1 VRAKPVTLEQE
12 IAIALSHDD
21 LDAIVAALEKRG
33 SGPAAIGAD
42 PGTATVPEKRLTT
55 RLIRAHQKDRPGKLL
70 AWCKKLLNRPEFN
83 AIEIGLTLLPGIYM
97 RDPKFTQRQLLLQ
110 ADSPNWEVREFAGG
124 IAGDILDQ
132 HFDEFYP
139 ALKKWTAHSS
149 ENVRRAAVIASMQAA
164 KANRPRRGIK
174 LLKLL
179 DPLMKDEARYV
190 RVNLGQFAIS
200 LALLKNYPRLTLKW
214 LNKHSLTK
222 NEVARWNVAMVW
234 SAVGGRPYAK
244 EGARLLHRLAADER
258 RFVWRAVASASVKLG
273 NARPEIVKPL
283 LKKWRSDPKRS
294 HVAEVVNRYL

>member
-12 IAIALSHDD
+12 LAIALDHDD
-21 LDAIVAALEKRG
+21 LAALVAALEKRG

-55 RLIRAHQKDRPGKLL
+55 RLIRAHLKDRPGKLF
-70 AWCKKLLNRPEFN
+70 AWCKNLLSRSDYN
-83 AIEIGLTLLPGIYM
+83 AIEVGLMLLPGIYV

-124 IAGDILDQ
+124 IAGEILDQ
-132 HFDEFYP
+132 HFNEFYP
-139 ALKKWTAHSS
+139 TLKKWAAHSS
-149 ENVRRAAVIASMQAA
+149 ENVRRAVVIATMQAA
-164 KANRPRRGIK
+164 KANHPRRGSK

-222 NEVARWNVAMVW
+222 NEYARWNVAMVW

-244 EGARLLHRLAADER
+244 EGARLLHRLAADNR
-258 RFVWRAVASASVKLG
+258 RFVWRAVAAASVRLG
-273 NARPEIVKPL
+273 NARPEAMKPL
-283 LKKWRSDPKRS
+283 LKKWRIDPRRK

>member
-1 VRAKPVTLEQE
+1 MTAKSITLEQE
-12 IAIALSHDD
+12 LAIALGHDD
-21 LDAIVAALEKRG
+21 LAAIVAALEKRG
-33 SGPAAIGAD
+33 SGSAAIGAD
-42 PGTATVPEKRLTT
+42 PGTAPVPDKRLAAKM
-55 RLIRAHQKDRPGKLL
+55 IRAHFKDQTSELF
-70 AWCKKLLNRPEFN
+70 AWCKNLLRRSDFN
-83 AIEIGLTLLPGIYM
+83 AIEVGLTLLPGVYA
-97 RDPKFTQRQLLLQ
+97 RNPKFAQRQLLLQ

-139 ALKKWTAHSS
+139 VLKKWAAHSS
-149 ENVRRAAVIASMQAA
+149 ENVRRAVVIATMQAA
-164 KANRPRRGIK
+164 KANRPKRGAK

-200 LALLKNYPRLTLKW
+200 LALLKNYPKLTLKW
-214 LNKHSLTK
+214 LNKHSLTQ
-222 NEVARWNVAMVW
+222 NEFARWNVAMVW
-234 SAVGGRPYAK
+234 SAVGGRLYAK

-258 RFVWRAVASASVKLG
+258 RFVWRAVAAATVKLG
-273 NARPEIVKPL
+273 AAMPEVVRPL